1 MDLHDLARRMTA
13 AALAAV
19 DPERLVRE
27 ELARRGGRFS
37 AVLALGKAGAAL
49 ARGAREAID
58 SKARRLLI
66 RTHRSPA
73 LLDPGWEQR
82 TGGHPLPD
90 RQSVAAGE
98 RLEAWLRELGELPPQ
113 PLLVLISGGASACV
127 ELPAL
132 GLTLDDLAATQRALL
147 GSGLPIQTVNAVR
160 KHLSR
165 LKGGGAL
172 KATAGRLPRVLV
184 LLLSDVPGDD
194 PSAIASGPFTADPT
208 TFAEA
213 LAAVK
218 GLAVPESVR
227 RHLAAGAR
235 GEIPETLKPGDP
247 SLERV
252 ETVLLGSVRTAVAAA
267 MAEARRHGFQ
277 AVEGG
282 LEGEAARAGRDL
294 VARGREMGTGVALV
308 LGGETTV
315 TLSGPAG
322 SGGRNQ
328 ELALAAARELAG
340 SPAGNELVFTLAT
353 DGEDGPTRSAGA
365 TVDGTAW
372 EAIRRAGIDPEA
384 ALSRHDSR
392 TALAAVPGVLLETGP
407 TGTNAGDLA
416 VYLRAVSSGAQPLAL
431 HLG

>member
-1 MDLHDLARRMTA
+1 MTA

-19 DPERLVRE
+19 DPERLARE
-27 ELARRGGRFS
+27 ELGRRAPLGDHRFGS
-37 AVLALGKAGAAL
+37 VLALGKAGAAL
-49 ARGAREAID
+49 ARGARETVETP
-58 SKARRLLI
+58 ARRLLI
-66 RTHRSPA
+66 RPHGSPA
-73 LLDPGWEQR
+73 LLDPDWEQK

-98 RLEAWLRELGELPPQ
+98 RLERWLGEIPPQ

-127 ELPAL
+127 ELPAP
-132 GLTLDDLAATQRALL
+132 GLSLDDLAATQRALL

-172 KATAGRLPRVLV
+172 KATAGSLPRVLV
-184 LLLSDVPGDD
+184 LLLSDVPGDH
-194 PSAIASGPFTADPT
+194 PSAIASGPFAADPT

-213 LAAVK
+213 LAAVE
-218 GLAVPESVR
+218 GLSVPERVR
-227 RHLAAGAR
+227 QHLAAGAR
-235 GEIPETLKPGDP
+235 GEIPETLKAGDP

-252 ETVLLGSVRTAVAAA
+252 ETVLLGSVRTAMAAA
-267 MAEARRHGFQ
+267 VAEARRHGLQ
-277 AVEGG
+277 AAEGD
-282 LEGEAARAGRDL
+282 LEGEAARTGRDL
-294 VARGREMGTGVALV
+294 VIQGRKLGAGMALV

-328 ELALAAARELAG
+328 ELALAAAREISGSAG
-340 SPAGNELVFTLAT
+340 ELVFTLAT

-365 TVDGTAW
+365 TVDGTTW

-384 ALSRHDSR
+384 ALSRHGSR

-407 TGTNAGDLA
+407 TGTNVGDLA
-416 VYLRAVSSGAQPLAL
+416 VYLRAVSPAPPAITPLAP